1 MTKVISAPA
10 NSELT
15 LDPLPE
21 REVVEGSRD
30 AMTFIAAEAE
40 DEAARSGLWSCPV
53 GTYRFYFPY
62 EEHTY
67 IIEGRVEVTDDLNGR
82 VLHVLGPGDMA
93 FFPIGS
99 KTVWKITEP
108 LKKFFVMRD

>member
-1 MTKVISAPA
+1 MTKVITAPA
-10 NSELT
+10 NSELS

-30 AMTFIAAEAE
+30 ARTFITAESS
-40 DEAARSGLWSCPV
+40 DESCRSGLWSCPV
-53 GTYRFYFPY
+53 GTYRFFFAY

-67 IIEGRVEVTDDLNGR
+67 IIEGKVEVTDDLNGK

-93 FFPIGS
+93 FFPVGS
-99 KTVWKITEP
+99 KTVWKIVEP
-108 LKKFFVMRD
+108 LKKYFVMRD